1 MTARWL
7 NTVARALRRY
17 GAGAICVCLALSW
30 SHSASATDVT
40 LTWAW
45 PDSYCADDQGN
56 VEPLPLTD
64 IAAAEIYIATATIP
78 RVPGDCGPESDTPPS
93 GAVIQQVTT
102 PDTSVTVDLQCG
114 ATYHFVMRIQDINGL
129 WSNFSTEAVRIV
141 DCGRPG
147 IPIII
152 SLS

>member
-1 MTARWL
+1 MSGYGLW
-7 NTVARALRRY
+7 RALRRY
-17 GAGAICVCLALSW
+17 GAVTLASVIALSW
-30 SHSASATDVT
+30 SHSALAAEVT
-40 LTWAW
+40 LTWSY
-45 PDSYCADDQGN
+45 PDSYCPDASGN
-56 VEPLPLTD
+56 VEPLPLSD
-64 IAAAEIYIATATIP
+64 IAAAEIYIATQPIP
-78 RVPGDCGPESDTPPS
+78 RVPGACGTEADVPPS

-114 ATYHFVMRIQDINGL
+114 ATYHFVMRIQDVNGQ
-129 WSNFSTEAVRIV
+129 WSNFSTEAERIV

>member
-1 MTARWL
+1 MRSL
-7 NTVARALRRY
+7 
-17 GAGAICVCLALSW
+17 LALLCLFP
-30 SHSASATDVT
+30 ALAFATDVT
-40 LTWAW
+40 LTWEW
-45 PDSYCADDQGN
+45 PDSYCPDASGN

-64 IAAAEIYIATATIP
+64 IAAGEIYIATSTIP
-78 RVPGDCGPESDTPPS
+78 RVPGACGTQQDTPPS

-102 PDTSVTVDLQCG
+102 SETSVTVDLQCG
-114 ATYHFVMRIQDINGL
+114 ETYYFVMRLQDVNGT
-129 WSNFSTEAVRIV
+129 WSNFSAEAMRIV